1 MFLYMLIQL
10 TCWFPALFHFD
21 ILIHLYFD
29 KKNKKKKGK
38 LLAYFMTIYIEQEL
52 A

>member
-1 MFLYMLIQL
+1 MLVQL

-29 KKNKKKKGK
+29 KKKIKNEREA
-38 LLAYFMTIYIEQEL
+38 LSIFYDDLH
-52 A
+52 